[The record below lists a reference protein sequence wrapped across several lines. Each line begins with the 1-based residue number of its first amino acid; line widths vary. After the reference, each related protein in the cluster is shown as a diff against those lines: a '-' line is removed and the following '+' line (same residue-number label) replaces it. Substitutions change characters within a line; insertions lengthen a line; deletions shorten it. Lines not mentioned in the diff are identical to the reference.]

1 MGQSGATRGL
11 SFRWN
16 DFASRMQCV
25 TSPLSCHHI
34 PGSPHS
40 VHILLEGYCRDVG
53 ADRFQADGS
62 VTLVRGPLTVLV
74 DTAGPWSRDFILDAL
89 RGRGVSP
96 EDVTH
101 VICTH
106 GHSDHV
112 GNLNLFPNAEILVSY
127 DLWRDGSYVSH
138 NFRSGEPYC
147 LPGGEGLKV
156 VPTPGHTGS
165 DITLLVPGTTLGTV
179 AVAGDVFERE
189 GDEDTWRELSEN
201 PEVQEKSRRQL
212 LGLADV
218 IVPGHGP
225 PFKVIRAGQEPATS

>member
-1 MGQSGATRGL
+1 MEY
-11 SFRWN
+11 
-16 DFASRMQCV
+16 V
-25 TSPLSCHHI
+25 TSPLSTHDI
-34 PGSPHS
+34 PGTPHS

-62 VTLVRGPLTVLV
+62 VTLIHGPLTVLV
-74 DTAGPWSRDFILDAL
+74 DTAGPWSRDFILDSL
-89 RGRGVSP
+89 RSRRVSP

-106 GHSDHV
+106 GHSDHA
-112 GNLNLFPNAEILVSY
+112 GNLNLFCNAEILVSY

-138 NFRSGEPYC
+138 NFRGGEPYF

-156 VPTPGHTGS
+156 IPTPGHTGS
-165 DITLLVPGTTLGTV
+165 DITLLVPGTTLGMV

-189 GDEDTWRELSEN
+189 GDEDSWRELSEN
-201 PEVQEKSRRQL
+201 PEIQEKSRSTVLR
-212 LGLADV
+212 LADV

-225 PFKVIRAGQEPATS
+225 PFRVIRAGQEPETS